1 MKNST
6 YLQVYE
12 HQVLR
17 VDQQQLT
24 MPQFDA
30 LAYFNE
36 QHEQKYFTLLHK
48 GVRFRQY
55 VGVLQVGELTIEILP
70 KTDQHKKNSQ
80 NWQKV
85 LLELLH
91 ACQFIKIDALTKA
104 PLHLKTSPL
113 LWLYIELFVQEVEQ
127 LLSQGLQ
134 KSYRK
139 QTQNAPNWKGQINFA
154 KQLQKNLTQ
163 PHRIYTSHQTYD
175 YQHPIHQVLFK
186 ALKIVEQFWINH
198 HLQKKIQYLIKAFPQ
213 QQDLVVTEALYVNLY
228 KAPTF
233 NKYHA
238 ALDLARMITLQYSPD
253 IRLGNCPVLAIL
265 FDMNQLFEQYIQQQL
280 KKTLDKTWWVQAQNS
295 KRFWGNRNL
304 RPDIWLSHE
313 GKNYILDTKW
323 KILKRPA
330 PSDEDLRQMYAYNHN
345 FEASRS
351 LLIYPN
357 VFGLSQRSE
366 AYAQPNLIEGKAVTH
381 YCKVIFVDILNKKG
395 TLNTNI
401 ASDIIQHLDLA

>member
-1 MKNST
+1 MKNNT
-6 YLQVYE
+6 YLQVFE

-17 VDQQQLT
+17 VEQQQLT
-24 MPQFDA
+24 TQQFDA

-36 QHEQKYFTLLHK
+36 QHEQKYFHLLHK

-55 VGVLQVGELTIEILP
+55 VGVLQVGTLTIEILP
-70 KTDQHKKNSQ
+70 KTDQHQSSAQ
-80 NWQKV
+80 HWQKV

-91 ACQFIKIDALTKA
+91 ACQFIKIDALSKA
-104 PLHLKTSPL
+104 PLQLKTSSL
-113 LWLYIELFVQEVEQ
+113 LGLYIELFVQEVEQ

-134 KSYRK
+134 KNYRK

-163 PHRIYTSHQTYD
+163 PHQIYSSHQTYD
-175 YQHPIHQVLFK
+175 YQHPIHQVLYK
-186 ALKIVEQFWINH
+186 ALKIVEQFWINPP
-198 HLQKKIQYLIKAFPQ
+198 LKKKIQYLMKAFPVQ
-213 QQDLVVTEALYVNLY
+213 EDLEVTEAFFANLY
-228 KAPTF
+228 QVPKF

-280 KKTLDKTWWVQAQNS
+280 KKTLDKTWRVQAQNS
-295 KRFWGNRNL
+295 KRFWGKRNL
-304 RPDIWLSHE
+304 RPDIWLSHK
-313 GKNYILDTKW
+313 GQHYILDTKW

-357 VFGLSQRSE
+357 VFGLTQRSE
-366 AYAQPNLIEGKAVTH
+366 AYTQPNLIEGKAVTH

-395 TLNTNI
+395 TLNTHI
-401 ASDIIQHLDLA
+401 ATDIIQHLDLT